1 MTFCNFSEVEFS
13 AQTLDF
19 RDFVSN
25 FTLDFRDLRSD
36 LTLDFRDLH

>member
-19 RDFVSN
+19 RDLRSDFTLDFRDLAAN
-25 FTLDFRDLRSD
+25 FTLDFRDL
-36 LTLDFRDLH
+36 H